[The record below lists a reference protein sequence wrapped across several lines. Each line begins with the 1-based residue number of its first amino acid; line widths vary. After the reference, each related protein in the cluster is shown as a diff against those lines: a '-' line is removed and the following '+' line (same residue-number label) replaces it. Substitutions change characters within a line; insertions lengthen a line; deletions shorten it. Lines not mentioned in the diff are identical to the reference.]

1 MPDNACPTPEPFTTV
16 IWSILFL
23 TSLFFLTFM
32 SRFIFAPLMPFIE
45 QDLGLTHGQA
55 GSIFLSGSIG
65 YFISSLASGFV
76 ASRINHRGALIL
88 TLFMAAL
95 ALLVCTTLTSLW
107 TIRISMLVL
116 GMAAGLHLPS
126 NIATITAMVSRQDW
140 GKALSVQQMAPPLGL
155 VLGPLLTVAIAT
167 HYSWRI
173 PLGGIAAIILVV
185 AFFLIRFGKFGDF
198 PGNAPKVS
206 LLRTIMN
213 QKSFWIMIVLFAFG
227 FAGQVG
233 VYAMLPLY
241 LVTEK
246 GLNAEL
252 ANTLIGLSQI
262 SALFMTFLAGWLT
275 DRIGEKRAI
284 SLFLSTSGLMTIF
297 LGISSGTWLR
307 VIVFLQP
314 ALIVCYFPAGFS
326 ALSRIVQPDLRSLT
340 AAWAVPTAFLLGG
353 GLFPAILGYMGQAYT
368 FGLGISL
375 AGCIITIG
383 SVIAFFLNLLEKMDE
398 GC

>member
-1 MPDNACPTPEPFTTV
+1 MPENACPTPEPFTTV

-45 QDLGLTHGQA
+45 QDLVLTHAQA

-65 YFISSLASGFV
+65 YFISSLGSGFV

-167 HYSWRI
+167 YYSWRI
-173 PLGGIAAIILVV
+173 PLGGIAVIILIV

-198 PGNAPKVS
+198 PGNAPKFS

-227 FAGQVG
+227 FGGQVG

-246 GLNAEL
+246 GLNADL

-284 SLFLSTSGLMTIF
+284 SLFLSSSGLMTIF
-297 LGISSGTWLR
+297 LGISSGTWLK

-340 AAWAVPTAFLLGG
+340 AAWSVPTAFLLGG

-375 AGCIITIG
+375 AGCIIMIG
-383 SVIAFFLNLLEKMDE
+383 SVIAFFLNLLEKMDD

>member
-1 MPDNACPTPEPFTTV
+1 MPENACPTPEPFTTV

-45 QDLGLTHGQA
+45 QDLVLTHGQA

-65 YFISSLASGFV
+65 YFISSLGSGFV

-107 TIRISMLVL
+107 MIRISMVLL

-167 HYSWRI
+167 YYSWRI
-173 PLGGIAAIILVV
+173 PLGGIAVIILIV

-198 PGNAPKVS
+198 PGNAPKFS

-227 FAGQVG
+227 FGGQVG

-246 GLNAEL
+246 GLNADL

-262 SALFMTFLAGWLT
+262 SALFMTFFAGWLT

-284 SLFLSTSGLMTIF
+284 SLFLSSSGLMTIF

-340 AAWAVPTAFLLGG
+340 AAWSVPTAFLLGG

-375 AGCIITIG
+375 AGCIIMIG
-383 SVIAFFLNLLEKMDE
+383 SVIAFFLNLLEKMDD